1 MLDVIISRKYQTLHV
16 TWRRKICQNSNNADY
31 RLLCKREQLDK
42 ENCQSKDGRQN
53 EKERCCKS
61 CKIDKSGVK
70 LSDHMVRLK
79 YEILRIKAEKTKQ
92 DVAGNEEDHTY
103 DERIAWG
110 ETTPMMRGLPG
121 ERPHL

>member
-1 MLDVIISRKYQTLHV
+1 MLDVIISRKYQTVHV
-16 TWRRKICQNSNNADY
+16 TWKRKICQNSNNADY
-31 RLLCKREQLDK
+31 TL
-42 ENCQSKDGRQN
+42 DGRQN
-53 EKERCCKS
+53 EKERSCIS